1 MIRKILLR
9 VEAAEGIISVSQLDN
24 LADLRTVARH
34 VEWLA
39 EAGLL
44 KVEHLIPDALDAAID
59 AVILRQTWQACEFLD
74 AARDDRVWETI
85 LAKVHT
91 HASSISFDLLFSLL
105 KQAGKQHTHVSCGN
119 NDTLCLP
126 QADMPFQ
133 LTQ

>member
-74 AARDDRVWETI
+74 AARDDRLWESA
-85 LAKVHT
+85 LARIHEQD
-91 HASSISFDLLFSLL
+91 SSVSFDTLYSHLQ
-105 KQAGKQHTHVSCGN
+105 QAGKQQIG
-119 NDTLCLP
+119 
-126 QADMPFQ
+126 
-133 LTQ
+133 